1 MPKYIYK
8 GAPTVI
14 TLESGKSVT
23 LAKNSAVLLPN
34 DEVWVKRQIS
44 LGGLIELPVA
54 VEPKTVK
61 KSSTAKGDK

>member
-14 TLESGKSVT
+14 TLGSGKAVT
-23 LAKNSAVLLPN
+23 LAKNSAVSLPS
-34 DEVWVKRQIS
+34 DEAWVKRQIS
-44 LGGLIELPVA
+44 LGGLTELPVV